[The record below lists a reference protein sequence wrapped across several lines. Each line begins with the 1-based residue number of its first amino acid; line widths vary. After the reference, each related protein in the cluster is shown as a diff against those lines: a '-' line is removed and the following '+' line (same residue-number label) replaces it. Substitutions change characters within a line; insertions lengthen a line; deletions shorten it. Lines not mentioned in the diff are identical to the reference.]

1 MNPDPVAKLA
11 RFTPAPSPDAVELLF
26 AAGRASARTHWLW
39 KGAVAALVISNAA
52 LGVLFALRTTDPQP
66 APQPIPVVQPAPE
79 QPATPQAT
87 TPPSSA
93 PADEPWSYRTLRGS
107 DLEHAPQSDTFPLA
121 PPRQAL
127 TVLSGRRGELD

>member
-11 RFTPAPSPDAVELLF
+11 RFTPAPSPDAADLLF

-39 KGAVAALVISNAA
+39 KVAVAALVASNAA
-52 LGVLFALRTTDPQP
+52 LGTLLALRTTDPP
-66 APQPIPVVQPAPE
+66 PTPQPVLIVQPAPE
-79 QPATPQAT
+79 PPAPPQASA
-87 TPPSSA
+87 PPSSA
-93 PADEPWSYRTLRGS
+93 PAEEAWSYRTLRAS

-121 PPRQAL
+121 PPREAL